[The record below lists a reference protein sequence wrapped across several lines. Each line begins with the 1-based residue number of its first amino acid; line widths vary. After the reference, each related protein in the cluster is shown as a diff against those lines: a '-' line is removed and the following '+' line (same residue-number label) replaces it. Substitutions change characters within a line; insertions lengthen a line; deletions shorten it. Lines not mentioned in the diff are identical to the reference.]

1 MACMEHTFGYIN
13 VFSHG
18 IEQFSYRYSTIFFSM
33 MRQGDD
39 GYGEMTIVVMMAI
52 VMIIKKKQLQ
62 LVGRLGNS
70 QCLSLVFTGLHFS
83 LVCWLR

>member
-1 MACMEHTFGYIN
+1 MEHTFGYIN

-33 MRQGDD
+33 MIQGDD

-52 VMIIKKKQLQ
+52 VMIMKKQLQ